1 MLDYGKLLFSLKLPL
16 ESQRNMLIELKIQ
29 HISKSLVQIKVF
41 RIKIQTNC
49 LMQIYF
55 KKMFKSSTNFRNIVH
70 TVCCGSAFAW
80 LCRIRLLSANFTG
93 SKWHVIVEKWLRNIQ
108 FCIHQKRGSK
118 FIVLIFRTGHASLIP
133 LGRVIFVGDFQ
144 CCQITRS
151 SVPLVE

>member
-16 ESQRNMLIELKIQ
+16 ESQRNMLIKLIQ
-29 HISKSLVQIKVF
+29 HISKSLVQFKVF

-80 LCRIRLLSANFTG
+80 LCWIRLLSANFTG

-108 FCIHQKRGSK
+108 FSAFIKRE
-118 FIVLIFRTGHASLIP
+118 VVVRLLSLFSE
-133 LGRVIFVGDFQ
+133 LG
-144 CCQITRS
+144 TRH
-151 SVPLVE
+151 